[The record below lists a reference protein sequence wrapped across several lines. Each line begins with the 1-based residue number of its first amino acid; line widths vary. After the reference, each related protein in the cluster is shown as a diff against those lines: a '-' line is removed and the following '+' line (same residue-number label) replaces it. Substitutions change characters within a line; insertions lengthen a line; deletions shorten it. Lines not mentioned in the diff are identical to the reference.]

1 MRLVHQ
7 PIQTAGAIEQG
18 ILGVQMQMDK
28 LGVRH
33 GDNLTFHRQDTKT
46 QSFEKLTKMTA
57 AALTHAWQ
65 KMFHVLPQPGLLPK
79 EKENHP
85 PSL

>member
-1 MRLVHQ
+1 
-7 PIQTAGAIEQG
+7 
-18 ILGVQMQMDK
+18 MQMDK
-28 LGVRH
+28 IGVRH